1 MSKRIFDF
9 FPPPR
14 FLAMTPVGFSISDTA
29 IRFVDLRSS
38 GRGLKLHAYAE
49 KKIPVGLISGGYIH
63 NIEDLTKLVKDF
75 KSENGLRFVRASLP
89 EEKAYLFKTEVPITQ
104 DKDLRDSVEFKIEEN
119 VPLSLSNAV
128 FDFIILKQH
137 ISKNEKKD
145 HMDVIVS
152 VLPVKVVSA
161 YIEVLE
167 TAGIVPVSFQVE
179 SQAIARAV
187 IKKGDRDTY
196 LVVNLGEDKT
206 GLYVVSDEVV
216 QFASTFA
223 LSKESARR
231 TLESTESFALKAP
244 KEKDASCD
252 EFWMKQVADEIQKLF
267 SYWHTHED
275 KQGELGKKISK
286 VLIVGDHLDV
296 ASCTGLVS
304 SSIDVPVVI
313 ADVWVNAFSI
323 DEFVPDIPRMPIEK
337 SKNQDSSL
345 KFAAAI
351 GLALPE

>member
-1 MSKRIFDF
+1 
-9 FPPPR
+9 
-14 FLAMTPVGFSISDTA
+14 MTPVGFSISDTA

-38 GRGLKLHAYAE
+38 GGGSKLHAYAE
-49 KKIPVGLISGGYIH
+49 KKIPAGLISGGYIH
-63 NIEDLTKLVKDF
+63 NIEELTKLVKEF
-75 KSENGLRFVRASLP
+75 KDENGLRFVRASLP
-89 EEKAYLFKTEVPITQ
+89 EEKAYLFKTEIPITQ

-128 FDFIILKQH
+128 FDFIVLKRH
-137 ISKNEKKD
+137 TGTNEKEEG
-145 HMDVIVS
+145 HVDVIVS

-216 QFASTFA
+216 QFASTFS

-231 TLESTESFALKAP
+231 TLESTTSFALKAP

-275 KQGELGKKISK
+275 RQGELGKKISK
-286 VLIVGDHLDV
+286 VLIVGDHTDV
-296 ASCTGLVS
+296 SSCTGLVS
-304 SSIDVPVVI
+304 ASVDVPVVI
-313 ADVWVNAFSI
+313 ANVWENAFSV

-337 SKNQDSSL
+337 NKNQDSSL